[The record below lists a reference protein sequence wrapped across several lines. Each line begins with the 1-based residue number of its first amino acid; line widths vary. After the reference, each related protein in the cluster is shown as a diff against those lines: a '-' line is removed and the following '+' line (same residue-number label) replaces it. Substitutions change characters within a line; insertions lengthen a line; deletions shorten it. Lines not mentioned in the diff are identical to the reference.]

1 MNYFARNLDNLLIG
15 RFWGPAQLGLYA
27 RAYQLLL
34 LPIDQMI
41 TPITAVAVPALSRLK
56 DSPERYRQ
64 AYLRLLEKVALLTMP
79 IMVFMIVSSD
89 WLVAIVL
96 GPKWA
101 GVSPIFSLLGI
112 AGLVQPL
119 ASTTGWLFV
128 TQGRTQDM
136 LQVGNDRSDYNC
148 GSHRRR
154 FEMGS
159 DRCCSFLLTHE
170 SNYRDSL
177 LFWFV
182 SRSGPVRMGD
192 FYRTIGPVALA
203 SVCSFGVLLFLKFS
217 VSFKSSWTG
226 LAVSFI
232 VVVATTLAILVL
244 LPQGRLALDLKQT
257 ITLLVRKPTPSVA
270 R

>member
-1 MNYFARNLDNLLIG
+1 
-15 RFWGPAQLGLYA
+15 
-27 RAYQLLL
+27 
-34 LPIDQMI
+34 MI

-136 LQVGNDRSDYNC
+136 LRVGNDRSDYNC
-148 GSHRRR
+148 GRHRRR
-154 FEMGS
+154 FEMGAIGVAAS
-159 DRCCSFLLTHE
+159 YSLTNLIIVIPVVLVCEPEGLCAWVISTVRLVPSLSHQYVRLVFCC
-170 SNYRDSL
+170 
-177 LFWFV
+177 
-182 SRSGPVRMGD
+182 
-192 FYRTIGPVALA
+192 
-203 SVCSFGVLLFLKFS
+203 FLKFS

-244 LPQGRLALDLKQT
+244 LPQGRLRCW
-257 ITLLVRKPTPSVA
+257 I
-270 R
+270 